1 MIETFY
7 LKRVWA
13 RCWAWQYFSILSINL
28 AWNFPDCIVQLKLQ
42 GAMCQLLWSPHP
54 TQQRIIMWDMLPIS
68 QECFNG
74 YQFQSLATLPAG
86 ILFRIDITKNIFN
99 ISKTIYLLRID
110 FLQIVDISDIHVTS
124 DNNNSSPWSIITGP
138 PYIRRGRRVP
148 HDRRN
153 IVTLLGKLTRGD
165 PVVRGHWPAP
175 PPINAASGVILS
187 SWTEDIVQ

>member
-13 RCWAWQYFSILSINL
+13 RCWAWKYFSILSINL

-110 FLQIVDISDIHVTS
+110 FLADCRYFRYMLQVT
-124 DNNNSSPWSIITGP
+124 IITLL
-138 PYIRRGRRVP
+138 
-148 HDRRN
+148 HDLLLPGHPTSGAGGACHTTAG
-153 IVTLLGKLTRGD
+153 TLSHCWESWPGATQWSGD
-165 PVVRGHWPAP
+165 TGQHLR
-175 PPINAASGVILS
+175 L
-187 SWTEDIVQ
+187 